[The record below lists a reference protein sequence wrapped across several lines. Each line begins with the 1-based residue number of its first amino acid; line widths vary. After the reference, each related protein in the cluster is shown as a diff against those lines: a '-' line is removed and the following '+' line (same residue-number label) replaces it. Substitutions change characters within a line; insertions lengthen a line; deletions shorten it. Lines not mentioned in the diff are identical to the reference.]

1 MNGWYD
7 FVSHL
12 FRIWSMSPRETYI
25 WKLHFNQQLTNVCM
39 HAESPQS
46 SLTLCA
52 PMSCSPPMDCSL
64 PGSCPW
70 DSPGKNIGVAMLPVA
85 TAVSSCQCW
94 RVAMPISR
102 GSARPR
108 DRTCISYVSL
118 IDRWVLYYLNHLGSP
133 ANQCIV
139 TLKIYQKHWLL
150 IRETR
155 LVLWTVVSQTLSGKL
170 I

>member
-7 FVSHL
+7 FLSHL
-12 FRIWSMSPRETYI
+12 FRIWNTSPRETYI

-52 PMSCSPPMDCSL
+52 PMNCSPPMDCSL

-70 DSPGKNIGVAMLPVA
+70 DSPGKNIGVAMLPMA
-85 TAVSSCQCW
+85 GAVLEL
-94 RVAMPISR
+94 PILEGCHAHFQGIFPTQ
-102 GSARPR
+102 GSNLHLMSP
-108 DRTCISYVSL
+108 SL
-118 IDRWVLYYLNHLGSP
+118 TDGFFTTWTTWEALQIK
-133 ANQCIV
+133 CIV
-139 TLKIYQKHWLL
+139 TLKMYQKHWLL

-155 LVLWTVVSQTLSGKL
+155 LVR
-170 I
+170 